1 MADELDWDN
10 AFTAGQLKGTVE
22 GPAYAGAPSF
32 LRRRY
37 TKDLTNADV
46 AVTGVPFDTATTNRP
61 GSRFGPRAVRA
72 ASSIMC
78 WTSPW
83 PWNFDP
89 QEVLAIADY
98 GDCAFD
104 YARPQTIPASIAEHV
119 RGILVQNCGALTI
132 GGDHFITYPVLQAY
146 AEKYGPLSLIH
157 FDAHTDTW
165 PDEAGGVDHGTMF
178 YHAAKLGLVDPQQSA
193 QIGIRTTNH
202 DTLGFHVLDARQV
215 HGSSPQ
221 AIAQQTKEIVGNN
234 PVYLTF
240 DIDCLDPA
248 FAPGTGTP
256 VPGGL
261 SSFQALEI
269 IRGLV
274 GINLVG
280 MDVVEVAPAYD
291 VGEITALAGAT
302 IGMELLC
309 LFAENPARNP
319 SS

>member
-1 MADELDWDN
+1 MAEELNWDN

-22 GPAYAGAPSF
+22 GPAYGGAPSF

-37 TKDLTNADV
+37 TRDLSHADI

-104 YARPQTIPASIAEHV
+104 YARPQTIPASITEHI
-119 RGILVQNCGALTI
+119 RGILAQDCGSLTI

-165 PDEAGGVDHGTMF
+165 PDEEGGVDHGTMF
-178 YHAAKLGLVDPQQSA
+178 YHAAREGLVNPQQSA

-215 HGSSPQ
+215 HATSPQ
-221 AIAQQTKEIVGNN
+221 AIAQKTKDIVGSN

-261 SSFQALEI
+261 TSFQALEV

-302 IGMELLC
+302 LGMELLC
-309 LFAENPARNP
+309 LFAENPARQGVT
-319 SS
+319 